1 MIKLEILYITII
13 FYRSIYKRQIS
24 SEGMAHYFQLLEG
37 FQQSRSSIAMAKIHE
52 INLEKSSCLS
62 KDLFVYHHFYKN

>member
-24 SEGMAHYFQLLEG
+24 EG

-62 KDLFVYHHFYKN
+62 KDLFVDHHFYKN

>member
-13 FYRSIYKRQIS
+13 FYRSIYKQQIS
-24 SEGMAHYFQLLEG
+24 SEG

-62 KDLFVYHHFYKN
+62 KDLFVDHHFYKN